1 MKVFVSWSG
10 PRSHAVAQVLREWVM
25 AVIQAARPWLSSEDI
40 QRGAQ
45 WFGDIGS
52 QLQESSVGIFC
63 LTQRNKN
70 APWILFE
77 AGAIAKGV
85 PTNRIC
91 TLLIDL
97 EPSDVL
103 GPLSQFNHTQPTRD
117 DMLKLAATLNSAL
130 GDARLTDSQLRKS
143 FDAHWQSFETEFA
156 RALAEHPEVEGEAPS
171 PEPAEMLGEILS
183 SIRSMNSRL
192 SRIERSSAD
201 LTTLERLSS
210 NGRFV
215 LGDAIA
221 DNLKPV
227 FQRKHGGAD
236 MYSELARLSDSEKK
250 ELWHLLAQWSKF
262 QGGKDGAGD
271 ESPPVTQ

>member
-10 PRSHAVAQVLREWVM
+10 GRSHAVAQVLREWVM
-25 AVIQAARPWLSSEDI
+25 AVIQAARPWLSSQDI

-97 EPSDVL
+97 QPGDVL
-103 GPLSQFNHTQPTRD
+103 GPLAQFNHTRPERD
-117 DMLKLAATLNSAL
+117 EMYKLAATLNAAL
-130 GDARLTDSQLRKS
+130 GEARLTEAQLGKS
-143 FDAHWQSFETEFA
+143 FDAHWAAFERDFAAALEENPEDGAPAAPPAQSEVLNEILLNLRNMNA
-156 RALAEHPEVEGEAPS
+156 RLAQLEQESALQSLDALNRAGREIGAAIDPPWLNKDQKSRLVIKASNLGKTGIRFPS
-171 PEPAEMLGEILS
+171 PKPAPRDGDDGIDRPS
-183 SIRSMNSRL
+183 SP
-192 SRIERSSAD
+192 E
-201 LTTLERLSS
+201 
-210 NGRFV
+210 
-215 LGDAIA
+215 
-221 DNLKPV
+221 
-227 FQRKHGGAD
+227 
-236 MYSELARLSDSEKK
+236 
-250 ELWHLLAQWSKF
+250 
-262 QGGKDGAGD
+262 
-271 ESPPVTQ
+271 

>member
-52 QLQESSVGIFC
+52 QLHESSVGIFC
-63 LTQRNKN
+63 LTQRNKT

-97 EPSDVL
+97 EPADVL
-103 GPLSQFNHTQPTRD
+103 GPLAQFNHTRPTRD
-117 DMLKLAATLNSAL
+117 EMYKLAATLNSAL
-130 GDARLTDSQLRKS
+130 GETRLTEAQLKKS
-143 FDAHWQSFETEFA
+143 FDAHWESFDEDFKAAVE
-156 RALAEHPEVEGEAPS
+156 EHPEVGAPVA
-171 PEPAEMLGEILS
+171 PPATDEMLGEILS
-183 SIRSMNSRL
+183 NLRSMNSRL
-192 SRIERSSAD
+192 SQIEASATSDAASLFIQASKEPNRRAPWLKD
-201 LTTLERLSS
+201 LEVSPR
-210 NGRFV
+210 GE
-215 LGDAIA
+215 
-221 DNLKPV
+221 PV
-227 FQRKHGGAD
+227 ETEQPGKKSIVIRRRPITGVGGMD
-236 MYSELARLSDSEKK
+236 PSQS
-250 ELWHLLAQWSKF
+250 
-262 QGGKDGAGD
+262 
-271 ESPPVTQ
+271 

>member
-63 LTQRNKN
+63 LTQRNKT

-97 EPSDVL
+97 EPTDVL
-103 GPLSQFNHTQPTRD
+103 GPLAQFNHTRPTRD
-117 DMLKLAATLNSAL
+117 EMYKLAATLNSAL
-130 GDARLTDSQLRKS
+130 GETRLTEAQLKKS
-143 FDAHWQSFETEFA
+143 FDAHWESFDEDF
-156 RALAEHPEVEGEAPS
+156 RAAVDENPEAGAPVA
-171 PEPAEMLGEILS
+171 PPATDEMLGEILS
-183 SIRSMNSRL
+183 NLRSMNSRL
-192 SRIERSSAD
+192 SQIEASATAD
-201 LTTLERLSS
+201 VTEAFVRAAKAATANRPPWLKDDGLPRLE
-210 NGRFV
+210 
-215 LGDAIA
+215 
-221 DNLKPV
+221 PV
-227 FQRKHGGAD
+227 DISQP
-236 MYSELARLSDSEKK
+236 EKK
-250 ELWHLLAQWSKF
+250 SILIRRRPITGV
-262 QGGKDGAGD
+262 GGMDP
-271 ESPPVTQ
+271 SQS